1 MNFIKLSELSSLIK
15 SSIFINF
22 PDEYWVIAEIA
33 QINLHTNSGHCYIDL
48 VEKQDDSII
57 TKMRANIW
65 SNTYRIVVNNFRKIT
80 GQELQAGMKILI
92 LVKVTYHDIHGLS
105 LNIKDLDPGYTL
117 GEMALKRKQVIEQLS
132 KEGLIDLNKKLP
144 LPPVIQNIAV
154 ISSSDAAGYG
164 DFSSRLANNPYKY
177 RFYYKLFPAY
187 VQGEKAD
194 ESIRSALNLCLKE
207 KNLFDAVVIIRGGGS
222 SVDLHCF
229 DSYALAKEIALF
241 PLPVF
246 TGIGHEKDET
256 VADRVAKIRFI
267 TPTAVAEFLI
277 SKAKEFEDNI
287 DTLKERLVL
296 RTLSVINKEENQ
308 INHLSS
314 SLSKYI
320 KEFFKNSHAT
330 IKHIVFSLQAFS
342 FSSLQNPAL
351 NIKSCEARIN
361 SALIK
366 FISDEK
372 QSLKEK
378 LKTINEKTSH
388 LISIQNKIVE
398 NIHIQINLLDP
409 LNVLK
414 RGYSI
419 TTLNGKVLKSI
430 KSVKKTDAIS
440 TRLHDGKIISNVE
453 FLLEE
458 TKDE

>member
-22 PDEYWVIAEIA
+22 PDEYWVVAEIA

-48 VEKQDDSII
+48 IEKQDDSII

-65 SNTYRIVVNNFRKIT
+65 SNTYRIVVSNFRKIT

-92 LVKVTYHDIHGLS
+92 LVRITYHDIHGLS
-105 LNIKDLDPGYTL
+105 LNIKDIDPGYTL
-117 GEMALKRKQVIEQLS
+117 GEMALKRKQVIEQLL
-132 KEGLIDLNKKLP
+132 KEGLIDLNKKLS

-154 ISSSDAAGYG
+154 ISSADAAGYG
-164 DFSSRLANNPYKY
+164 DFSSRLANNPYNY
-177 RFYYKLFPAY
+177 RFYHKLFPAY

-194 ESIRSALNLCLKE
+194 ESIRSALNMCLKE
-207 KNLFDAVVIIRGGGS
+207 KDLFDAVVIIRGGGS
-222 SVDLHCF
+222 TVDLHCF
-229 DSYALAKEIALF
+229 DSYALAREIALF

-277 SKAKEFEDNI
+277 SKAREFEDNI
-287 DTLKERLVL
+287 DTLKERLVF
-296 RTLSVINKEENQ
+296 RTLSLINKEENQ
-308 INHLSS
+308 INQLSF

-320 KEFFKNSHAT
+320 KEFLKSSQVM
-330 IKHIVFSLQAFS
+330 IKHIVFSLQAYS
-342 FSSLQNPAL
+342 FSALQKPAL
-351 NIKSCEARIN
+351 DIKSCEARIN
-361 SALIK
+361 SGLIK
-366 FISDEK
+366 FISDK
-372 QSLKEK
+372 RQSLKEK

-388 LISIQNKIVE
+388 LILLQNKIVE
-398 NIHIQINLLDP
+398 NIQIQINLLDP
-409 LNVLK
+409 MNVLK

-430 KSVKKTDAIS
+430 KSVNKSDAIS
-440 TRLHDGKIISNVE
+440 TRLYDGKIISNVE

-458 TKDE
+458 SKDE

>member
-1 MNFIKLSELSSLIK
+1 MNFIKLSELSALIK

-65 SNTYRIVVNNFRKIT
+65 SNTYRIVASNFRKST
-80 GQELQAGMKILI
+80 GQELQPGMKILI

-105 LNIKDLDPGYTL
+105 LNIKDIDPGYTL

-154 ISSSDAAGYG
+154 ISSADAAGYG

-177 RFYYKLFPAY
+177 RFYHKLFPAY

-194 ESIRSALNLCLKE
+194 KSILSALNSCLKE
-207 KNLFDAVVIIRGGGS
+207 KSFFDAVVIIRGGGS
-222 SVDLHCF
+222 TVDLHCF
-229 DSYALAKEIALF
+229 DSYTLAKEIALF

-277 SKAKEFEDNI
+277 SKAREFENNI
-287 DTLKERLVL
+287 DALKERLVL
-296 RTLSVINKEENQ
+296 RTLSIINTEESQ
-308 INHLSS
+308 INQVSFT
-314 SLSKYI
+314 LSKYI
-320 KEFFKNSHAT
+320 KEFFKTSNAML
-330 IKHIVFSLQAFS
+330 KHIVFSLQASS
-342 FSSLQNPAL
+342 FSSLQKPAL
-351 NIKSCEARIN
+351 NIKSYEARIN
-361 SALIK
+361 SGLIK

-372 QSLKEK
+372 QSLREK

-388 LISIQNKIVE
+388 FISMQNKIIE
-398 NIHIQINLLDP
+398 NIHIQINLLNP

-440 TRLHDGKIISNVE
+440 TQLQDGKIISNVE
-453 FLLEE
+453 LLLEE
-458 TKDE
+458 SKDE